1 MEQERKPISYEA
13 YEKLAQYYFEFVDT
27 KPYNAYYERPG
38 LLALLPEVNGK
49 RVLDAGCAAG
59 WYTAWL
65 LERGAKVTAVDLSPT
80 MIEMTRRRVG
90 DRAALFQADMNEPL
104 PFLEDESFDLV
115 LSSLTLHYMKNWEP
129 VLGEFFRI
137 LKPGGKLAFS
147 IHHPF
152 MDYLVFNPESY
163 FETMLLTDRWHTPNG
178 EVEVQFYRRPLC
190 DVIQP
195 LLHAGFIL
203 EALEEPMPTE
213 AFERADP
220 ERYQKLTKR
229 PTFLFVRAGKAV

>member
-1 MEQERKPISYEA
+1 MKKPISYDS

-38 LLALLPEVNGK
+38 LLALLPEVAGK

-65 LERGAKVTAVDLSPT
+65 LDRGAEVTALDMSPT

-90 DRAALFQADMNEPL
+90 DRAKLVQADMNEPL
-104 PFLEDESFDLV
+104 SFFEDQSFDLV
-115 LSSLTLHYMKNWEP
+115 LSSLALHYLKDWEP

-147 IHHPF
+147 VHHPF
-152 MDYLVFNPESY
+152 MDYLEFNPESY
-163 FETMLLTDRWHTPNG
+163 FEIKLLTDSWSTPNG
-178 EVEVQFYRRPLC
+178 EVEVQFYRRPLR
-190 DVIQP
+190 DVLQP
-195 LLHAGFIL
+195 LLRAGFIL

-213 AFERADP
+213 AFHRADP
-220 ERYQKLTKR
+220 KRYPKLTKR
-229 PTFLFVRAGKAV
+229 PTFLFVRAGKPT